1 MKAPEIIE
9 TAIFQF
15 FSLVRQRLSKAYAL
29 NCSCFATGA
38 QNALYITSQFFGFM
52 RFSGWTCKSNR
63 YFSNLFKLVQQRMS
77 KAYAIN
83 CSCFAT
89 GAQKTLYNQKK
100 ERTN

>member
-38 QNALYITSQFFGFM
+38 QNTLYIQ
-52 RFSGWTCKSNR
+52 
-63 YFSNLFKLVQQRMS
+63 
-77 KAYAIN
+77 
-83 CSCFAT
+83 
-89 GAQKTLYNQKK
+89 
-100 ERTN
+100 